1 MICCPRP
8 GISRVCGWATIHDR
22 GTAEGL
28 ATPPSVVPSRQEVI
42 PSHPGIRL
50 GCRPSHGDGGRP
62 RGAQPNASKPPSAS
76 QAEPAREEPSLS
88 GIGPCWVAVDRRAAD
103 NSGQERT
110 QDVGCNRR
118 SLDLQ
123 LPDLRRGRQAR
134 WSSSLPTQLPR
145 ALRALARVA
154 VSHRGRASLSGRARN
169 PRRHVRT
176 IVILAGVPP
185 TCHKQ
190 RSPAVSSGQSRS
202 LRDGRCAGRWP
213 LTWTVGSDWQWC

>member
-1 MICCPRP
+1 
-8 GISRVCGWATIHDR
+8 V
-22 GTAEGL
+22 
-28 ATPPSVVPSRQEVI
+28 
-42 PSHPGIRL
+42 
-50 GCRPSHGDGGRP
+50 
-62 RGAQPNASKPPSAS
+62 
-76 QAEPAREEPSLS
+76 
-88 GIGPCWVAVDRRAAD
+88 D

-190 RSPAVSSGQSRS
+190 RSRAVASGQSRS

-213 LTWTVGSDWQWC
+213 LTWTVGTARNCMACKGSTLDRPCRAGQPAGGMRSRWMILARRLCGMSTQDLLRQLIGRQNRRWRCVAGGSSSCKEANGGCRRRRCSGPRQEAPCA